1 MKKAI
6 RFCLTFSAVFVL
18 FAFFGICASA
28 ATELNIADGSIV
40 ITSTGYSVGGEA
52 ETAYTGEITLTGS
65 STVNTVELKSGTR
78 KITLNN
84 LNIDVSATENA
95 AAFLISGGAGNVY
108 LSGESTLKSGLNR
121 AGLEISGT
129 GRVNIYDGGN
139 GILNATGGKYGAGI
153 GSGSQSAAKGV
164 ITIKSGTVNATGG
177 EAAAGIG
184 SGKTDSSTGAIV
196 INGGVITANGGRLGG
211 AGIGTGADGSSC
223 GTIRITAGTVT
234 ATSGEYAAGIGCGD
248 GSRMRYDNR
257 DAVCECGTIS
267 ISGGDIKAYGDGGAG
282 IGAGDTNSVCGK
294 IYLNGG
300 TIYAYSADDGAGVGA
315 GPGSTCGDITINK
328 CNLTAISG
336 RNGAGIGSGCDVI
349 YYTSV
354 CGSITINSGTV
365 YAQSGDSGAG
375 IGSGYYEGSTCGEI
389 KITGGEVTAI
399 GGDSAAGIGC
409 GYHKSYIEN
418 DMTISGGTVTA
429 VAGRNSSAL
438 GSAYI
443 NGFYGNIYITGGTV
457 YLTCTHVQD
466 AIHTAYETVISG
478 GELHVNTE
486 YGFVTSRFES
496 TQVSS
501 NGGDAVIYL
510 ESTGERKYEA
520 YWADDVGFDSGIFY
534 QDKVGKVYGKQILF
548 PDHVIGEG
556 HSLTVP
562 EGAKLEINRG
572 MALVNNGSFHIH
584 SRDSITYGGSIIGD
598 GTYTIGTLDET
609 MIVVPENLVYR
620 GSDLMQTAL
629 SKITAKKK
637 LHGRDFY
644 FANESYSLSVEKLDG
659 EQWQTV
665 TAIDE
670 AGTYRAVYS
679 DGTSSFSKEFAV
691 AKNYSEA
698 KITVL
703 KPQTRYLEYGEKITL
718 YANATNLPEGAKI
731 RWRIAD
737 GRGVTLE
744 PSSTGLSCT
753 VTATVDGD
761 AVIEAYLV
769 DKNGNRLKDID
780 GKAIADREGVSS
792 EVNAWMMIIWFFK
805 KIFGL
810 M

>member
-1 MKKAI
+1 MKRTLKFLIRVSAI
-6 RFCLTFSAVFVL
+6 FIFSSLSVM
-18 FAFFGICASA
+18 CAA
-28 ATELNIADGSIV
+28 AQELDISQGSIV
-40 ITSTGYSVGGEA
+40 ITSTGYSVGGET
-52 ETAYTGEITLTGS
+52 ETDYTGEITLTGT
-65 STVNTVELKSGTR
+65 STANTVEIKSGTR

-129 GRVNIYDGGN
+129 GRVNIFDGGN

-177 EAAAGIG
+177 EGAAGIG
-184 SGKTDSSTGAIV
+184 SGKTDSSTGALV
-196 INGGVITANGGRLGG
+196 INGGVITANGGRWGG
-211 AGIGTGADGSSC
+211 AGIGTGGDGSSC

-257 DAVCECGTIS
+257 DAVCECGAIS

-282 IGAGDTNSVCGK
+282 IGAGDTNSLCGK

-300 TIYAYSADDGAGVGA
+300 TIYAYSETDGAGVGA

-336 RNGAGIGSGCDVI
+336 DYGAGIGSGCDVI

-365 YAQSGDSGAG
+365 YAEGGNGGAG

-399 GGDSAAGIGC
+399 GGGSSAGIGC
-409 GYHKSYIEN
+409 GYHESYIEN

-429 VAGRNSSAL
+429 IAGKNSSAL
-438 GSAYI
+438 GRAYYS
-443 NGFYGNIYITGGTV
+443 GFYGNIYITGGTV

-466 AIHTAYETVISG
+466 AIDTAYETVISG

-556 HSLTVP
+556 YSLTVP

-584 SRDSITYGGSIIGD
+584 SRDSITYGGSIIGN

-679 DGTSSFSKEFAV
+679 DGANSFSKEFTV

-703 KPQTRYLEYGEKITL
+703 KPQTRYLEYGEKTTL

-731 RWRIAD
+731 KWKIVD

-769 DKNGNRLKDID
+769 DRNGNRLKDID
-780 GKAIADREGVSS
+780 GKTIADREGISS
-792 EVNAWMMIIWFFK
+792 EVNAWMMLIWYFK
-805 KIFGL
+805 RIFGL
-810 M
+810 I

>member
-1 MKKAI
+1 MY
-6 RFCLTFSAVFVL
+6 
-18 FAFFGICASA
+18 A
-28 ATELNIADGSIV
+28 AAQELDISQGSIV
-40 ITSTGYSVGGEA
+40 ITSTGYSVGGET
-52 ETAYTGEITLTGS
+52 ETAYTGEITLTGT
-65 STVNTVELKSGTR
+65 STANTVEIKSGTR

-129 GRVNIYDGGN
+129 GRVNIFDGGN

-177 EAAAGIG
+177 EGAAGIG
-184 SGKTDSSTGAIV
+184 SGKTDSSTGALV
-196 INGGVITANGGRLGG
+196 INGGVITANGGRWGG

-248 GSRMRYDNR
+248 GSRMKYDYK

-282 IGAGDTNSVCGK
+282 IGAGDTNSLCGK

-315 GPGSTCGDITINK
+315 SSGSTCGDITINK

-336 RNGAGIGSGCDVI
+336 RCGAGIGSGCDVI

-354 CGSITINSGTV
+354 CGNITINSGTV
-365 YAQSGDSGAG
+365 YAQGGSSGAG

-399 GGDSAAGIGC
+399 GGGSAAGIGC
-409 GYHKSYIEN
+409 GYHESDLDKDII
-418 DMTISGGTVTA
+418 ISGGTVTA
-429 VAGRNSSAL
+429 IAGKNSSAL
-438 GSAYI
+438 GRAYYS
-443 NGFYGNIYITGGTV
+443 GFYGNIYITGGIL
-457 YLTCTHVQD
+457 YLTCTNVQD
-466 AIHTAYETVISG
+466 AIDTAYETVISG
-478 GELHVNTE
+478 GEIHVNTE

-548 PDHVIGEG
+548 PDHVIGDG
-556 HSLTVP
+556 YSLTVP

-584 SRDSITYGGSIIGD
+584 SRDSITYGGSIIGN

-679 DGTSSFSKEFAV
+679 DGANSFSKEFTV

-703 KPQTRYLEYGEKITL
+703 KPQTRYLEYGEKTTL

-731 RWRIAD
+731 KWKIVD

-753 VTATVDGD
+753 VTATVNGD

-780 GKAIADREGVSS
+780 GKTIADREGISS
-792 EVNAWMMIIWFFK
+792 EVNAWMMLIWFFK

>member
-1 MKKAI
+1 MKKTLKFLIRVSAI
-6 RFCLTFSAVFVL
+6 FIFSSLSVMY
-18 FAFFGICASA
+18 A
-28 ATELNIADGSIV
+28 AAQELDISQGSIV
-40 ITSTGYSVGGEA
+40 ITSTGYSVGGET
-52 ETAYTGEITLTGS
+52 ETAYTGEITLTGT
-65 STVNTVELKSGTR
+65 STANTVEIKSGTR

-121 AGLEISGT
+121 AGLEILGT
-129 GRVNIYDGGN
+129 GRVNIFDGGN

-164 ITIKSGTVNATGG
+164 VTIKSGTVNATGG
-177 EAAAGIG
+177 EGAAGIG
-184 SGKTDSSTGAIV
+184 SGKTDSSTGALV
-196 INGGVITANGGRLGG
+196 INGGVITANGGRWGG

-223 GTIRITAGTVT
+223 GTIRISAGTVT
-234 ATSGEYAAGIGCGD
+234 ATSGEHAAGIGCGD
-248 GSRMRYDNR
+248 GSRMKYDYK

-282 IGAGDTNSVCGK
+282 IGAGDTNSLCGK

-300 TIYAYSADDGAGVGA
+300 TVYAYSADDGAGVGA
-315 GPGSTCGDITINK
+315 SSGSTCGDITINK

-336 RNGAGIGSGCDVI
+336 RCGAGIGSGCDVI

-354 CGSITINSGTV
+354 CGNITINSGTV
-365 YAQSGDSGAG
+365 YAQGGSSGAG

-409 GYHKSYIEN
+409 GYHESYLDKDI
-418 DMTISGGTVTA
+418 TISGGTVTA
-429 VAGRNSSAL
+429 IAGKNSSAL
-438 GSAYI
+438 GRAYYS
-443 NGFYGNIYITGGTV
+443 GFYGNIYITGGTV

-556 HSLTVP
+556 YSLTVP

-584 SRDSITYGGSIIGD
+584 SRDSITYGGSIIGN

-679 DGTSSFSKEFAV
+679 DGANSFSKEFTV

-698 KITVL
+698 KITLL
-703 KPQTRYLEYGEKITL
+703 KPQTRYLEYGEKTTL
-718 YANATNLPEGAKI
+718 YAKATNLPEGAKI
-731 RWRIAD
+731 KWKIVD

-769 DKNGNRLKDID
+769 DRNGNRLKDID
-780 GKAIADREGVSS
+780 GKTIADREGISS
-792 EVNAWMMIIWFFK
+792 EVNAWMMFIWYFK
-805 KIFGL
+805 RIFGL